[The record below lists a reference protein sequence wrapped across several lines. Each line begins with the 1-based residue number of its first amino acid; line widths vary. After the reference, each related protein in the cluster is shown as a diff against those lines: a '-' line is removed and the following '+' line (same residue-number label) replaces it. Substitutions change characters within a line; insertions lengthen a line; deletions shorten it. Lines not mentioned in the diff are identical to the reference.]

1 MKLSGLI
8 PKFLLI
14 LVIFICSGSNLLF
27 AKNIHFFDVQE
38 KLLNR
43 INELRAHPLSV
54 ARHLGL
60 DIIEIS
66 RKWQGIRFDV
76 SILPFDLNENLNKMA
91 KNHIIEM
98 VTNGYIGHKSNLGQT
113 LEQRAE
119 YFGYNGIFNGES
131 IAVFCFE
138 NFVSVDNAIDVLWR
152 DMVKDAFYRIS
163 AEGAPLLFPLYK
175 DLGVGLA
182 GGQITLNGNTYNAYI
197 LCLEFGVPGFSGYF
211 LGRIFHE
218 HPLPEYS
225 ISNLQIIG
233 FHNGNFFS
241 KIICFQDGSFYIPWD
256 YVSELWLKIH
266 DPYNRYQDKI
276 IQVYTT
282 SLNICLKKRQ

>member
-1 MKLSGLI
+1 MRFSRLI
-8 PKFLLI
+8 PKFFLI

-27 AKNIHFFDVQE
+27 AKDIHFFDVQE
-38 KLLNR
+38 ELLNR
-43 INELRAHPLSV
+43 INELRTHPLSV
-54 ARHLGL
+54 ARNLGL

-91 KNHIIEM
+91 ENHIIEM
-98 VTNGYIGHKSNLGQT
+98 VTSGYIGHKSNLGQT

-131 IAVFCFE
+131 ISVFCFE

-175 DLGVGLA
+175 DLGVALA
-182 GGQITLNGNTYNAYI
+182 GTQITLNGNTYNAYI
-197 LCLEFGVPGFSGYF
+197 LCIEFGIPQFSGY
-211 LGRIFHE
+211 LVGRIYHNK
-218 HPLPEYS
+218 PIPEYAVYNLEIKSFQENNPTS
-225 ISNLQIIG
+225 IYSTKNL
-233 FHNGNFFS
+233 FL
-241 KIICFQDGSFYIPWD
+241 DGSFFVSWD
-256 YVSELWLKIH
+256 GISVLWIQI
-266 DPYNRYQDKI
+266 NDKTGLYPPETI
-276 IQVYTT
+276 IVYTPT
-282 SLNICLKKRQ
+282 VYIEL